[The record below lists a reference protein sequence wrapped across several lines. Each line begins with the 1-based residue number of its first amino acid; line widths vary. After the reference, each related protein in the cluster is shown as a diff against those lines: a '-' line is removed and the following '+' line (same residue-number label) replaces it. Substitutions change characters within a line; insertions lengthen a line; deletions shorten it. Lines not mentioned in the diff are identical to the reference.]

1 MRKILIIM
9 WKDVSVL
16 FRDWAALILIIA
28 GPLALTVGMGLV
40 TGSFN
45 RSNDAPAVSRIPLA
59 IVDQDGGE
67 LAQTLIDVFNSED
80 LSELVSAEQ
89 WNDEAAALDAV
100 RDGTRAAAVVIPAG
114 FSQSFMPDMTSGVLP
129 EAVALQVY
137 GDPGSPIRAGIIRT
151 IAEEFTAQ
159 AESGVTTIRIGMTEL
174 VTSGAVSPEELPEI
188 GQAMGEQLFADGE
201 NASAAGLINVRVE
214 TAAAGDNEEGFNMLA
229 YFAPG
234 MALLFLMYAV
244 TLGARTLLSERRE
257 GTLARMLAAPV
268 TPGQVLSGK
277 VAGIFLGG
285 FIQMG
290 VLILLTTL
298 MFRLDW
304 GNPLGVLLVI
314 GSAALAATGWGLL
327 VASLSTNSGQITT
340 IGMALTLIF
349 GIVSGT
355 FIPGQQFGAAFQTAA
370 RLTPN
375 RWALDGFLALAS
387 GEGLAGIITPVIA
400 LLVMAAVLFAAAAAL
415 FRRRQSELLTG

>member
-1 MRKILIIM
+1 MKKILIIM
-9 WKDVSVL
+9 WKDVSVFL
-16 FRDWAALILIIA
+16 RDYAALILIIA
-28 GPLALTVGMGLV
+28 GPLVLTVGMGLV

-45 RSNDAPAVSRIPLA
+45 RSEDAPTVSRIPMA
-59 IVDQDGGE
+59 VIDHDGGDT
-67 LAQTLIDVFNSED
+67 ARALIDVFTSAE
-80 LSELVSAEQ
+80 LSELLAAETRD
-89 WNDEAAALDAV
+89 DEAAVLADV
-100 RDGTRAAAVVIPAG
+100 REGRLAAAVVIPQG
-114 FSQSFMPDMTSGVLP
+114 FSRSLMPDMTTGQLP
-129 EAVALQVY
+129 AAVPLQVY
-137 GDPGSPIRAGIIRT
+137 GDPGSPIRAGIVRS

-159 AESGVTTIRIGMTEL
+159 AEAGVTTIRLSLTEL
-174 VTSGAVSPEELPEI
+174 VTSGAVAPEQLPEL
-188 GQAMGEQLFADGE
+188 GAAMGEELFGE
-201 NASAAGLINVRVE
+201 AAPSAGLIRVRTE
-214 TAAAGDNEEGFNMLA
+214 TAAAGDDEGFNLLS
-229 YFAPG
+229 YFAPA

-268 TPGQVLSGK
+268 TPAQVLGGK

-304 GNPLGVLLVI
+304 GDPLGVLLVI
-314 GSAALAATGWGLL
+314 VAAVLAATGWGLL
-327 VASLSTNSGQITT
+327 IASLSSHSGQISAM
-340 IGMALTLIF
+340 GMAVTLIF

-355 FIPGQQFGAAFQTAA
+355 FIPGQQFGAVFQTAA

-387 GEGLAGIITPVIA
+387 GEGLAGVVTPVIA
-400 LLVMAAVLFAAAAAL
+400 LLVMAVALFIISAAI
-415 FRRRQSELLTG
+415 FRRRQSEMLVG